1 MIYENAFLG
10 VPTTKKLTITEL
22 KRHTPISYCIPTER
36 NLGLKVGDVITA
48 SNSDSPIQVVSLLPD
63 KTVKDSK
70 VLLNTSINGVSIDF
84 GSVTRP
90 VVNKVT
96 TKQPTK
102 ALVQKENKMSTNN
115 KMITGLMDRYKSQ
128 FFPEKEENIKI
139 SIDGAMCVNVNGE
152 YIGVKSDGTLTN
164 YLEEFLI
171 DFPVYSISKPQS
183 QVKVG
188 DIIKTGRNYGRVTKR
203 NDNGSLEVLYF
214 SGVTGNTQEIKDM
227 LLGQS
232 MVRVLVNMF
241 NFNENSGINPLMFLA
256 MSDKQDFDAKT
267 LLLMQMVNGG
277 QGLTGSSENGF
288 NPLMFLLLGDKEDS
302 KSDTL
307 STILMM
313 QMLGGKSPFSAIAP
327 NTTA

>member
-22 KRHTPISYCIPTER
+22 KRHAPISYCIPTER

-152 YIGVKSDGTLTN
+152 YIGVKSDGSLTN

-327 NTTA
+327 NTTV